1 MQYSMQSTHQLIL
14 VGSYGGERCF
24 AKDERS
30 GVLRLRRIFCD
41 AVAVADRCSTVGLH
55 QVDARLVLVH
65 RVQDYLHSHKQN
77 TSHLYRVYS
86 VQP

>member
-14 VGSYGGERCF
+14 VGSYGGESCF

-30 GVLRLRRIFCD
+30 DVLRLWRIFCD
-41 AVAVADRCSTVGLH
+41 AVTVAGRCSTVGLH

-65 RVQDYLHSHKQN
+65 RVQDYLHSHKQHVAPV
-77 TSHLYRVYS
+77 SCL
-86 VQP
+86 